1 MQHKKIALYRSVTKL
16 ALPSCLNDRVPGYII
31 AFCVASATAVDS
43 AEPEPEKLPDTTI
56 IANRIATPLSQVGSS
71 VTVLDVD
78 TLSQSGVRSVDEALK
93 FVPGVTSESLGGQ
106 RGSSSDVYIR
116 GLRTTHTHM
125 LVDGMR
131 ISDTNSGF
139 ILSKQ
144 FLGSN
149 NLNGLSR
156 IEVLRGP
163 QGALYG
169 GDSIAGVLGLYSQ
182 KGYGDHSGSVQVEG
196 GSFNSVN
203 STLSLQGSEQG
214 LSYSMALGQ
223 ELTDND
229 LPHNTFDMTSYAL
242 RLDYEVNNSLSVG
255 LTLRGAD
262 STYEGPQTGTFYNGP
277 DETDFRYDL
286 LTLFANY
293 QWNDVW
299 SSKLTLGIYDQES
312 DFVSRAPTPSF
323 GNPGDLFYNPGTQP
337 PTVSFANEESLTKK
351 GIYWDNTIKWSTQ
364 HTTIAGLVAENSD
377 YYYRDSFGSDDER
390 ERKQQGAYINHIWS
404 PCEPL
409 SLSGGLRWEDY
420 SDDGRN
426 GFNDDVFTWRL
437 AGAYSFNQSNTIF
450 RASLG
455 HGFRIPNSSELNGNP
470 AFGIAANPDLDPVE
484 SLGWDLGIEQG
495 FCDNKYTL
503 GLTYFGNRLEDAIT
517 NSGSGYVNIEGTS
530 ETSGIEA
537 SATAN
542 FLDERLS
549 MIISYTW
556 LDRSLVD
563 IPDNTIG
570 LRINGKV
577 SDKLQAGISAS
588 YMDSRSYGGNSL
600 SSYHI
605 INLYGNYALNDHV
618 ALNLRVENLL
628 DESYDYYSDTFT
640 TYPGRGRGVFG
651 GVTIAW

>member
-1 MQHKKIALYRSVTKL
+1 MQHKITALYTSVTKL
-16 ALPSCLNDRVPGYII
+16 ALPTRFYNRGTGYII
-31 AFCVASATAVDS
+31 AFCLVSASAVDS
-43 AEPEPEKLPDTTI
+43 AEEEPEKLPDTTI
-56 IANRIATPLSQVGSS
+56 IANRIVSPLSQVGSS
-71 VTVLDVD
+71 VSVLDAD
-78 TLSQSGVRSVDEALK
+78 SLSQSGIRSIDEALK

-106 RGSSSDVYIR
+106 RGSSSDLYIR
-116 GLRTTHTHM
+116 GLRTTHTHI

-169 GDSIAGVLGLYSQ
+169 GDSIAGVLGLYSK
-182 KGYGDHSGSVQVEG
+182 KGQGDHSGSVQVEG

-203 STLSLQGSEQG
+203 SNFSLQGSDQG
-214 LSYSMALGQ
+214 LSYSMSLGQ
-223 ELTDND
+223 EVTDND
-229 LPHNTFDMTSYAL
+229 LPHNTFDMASYAL
-242 RLDYEVNNSLSVG
+242 RVDYEVNDRLSVG

-262 STYEGPQTGTFYNGP
+262 STYEGPQTGPFYNGP

-286 LTLFANY
+286 ATLFANY
-293 QWNDVW
+293 QWNEIW

-312 DFVSRAPTPSF
+312 DFVSRAATPSF

-337 PTVSFANEESLTKK
+337 PTISFTNEESLTKK
-351 GIYWDNTIKWSTQ
+351 GIYWDNTIKWSRQ
-364 HTTIAGLVAENSD
+364 HTTITGLVHENSD
-377 YYYRDSFGSDDER
+377 YRYRDSFGSDDER
-390 ERKQQGAYINHIWS
+390 SREQQGAYINHIWS
-404 PCEPL
+404 PLEQL
-409 SLSGGLRWEDY
+409 SLSGGFRWEDY
-420 SDDGRN
+420 SDDGLN

-437 AGAYSFNQSNTIF
+437 ASTYTCERSNTIF
-450 RASLG
+450 RGSLG

-484 SLGWDLGIEQG
+484 SLGWDFGVEQG
-495 FCDNKYTL
+495 FCDDQYTI
-503 GLTYFGNRLEDAIT
+503 GLTYFGNQLEDAIV
-517 NSGSGYVNIEGTS
+517 NPGSGYINLKGTS

-537 SATAN
+537 FAMAN
-542 FLDERLS
+542 FLNDRLS
-549 MIISYTW
+549 MTVSYTW
-556 LDRSLVD
+556 LDRKLVD

-570 LRINGKV
+570 IRINGKV
-577 SDKLQAGISAS
+577 TDKLQAGLSAS
-588 YMDSRSYGGNSL
+588 YVDRRSYGGNSL
-600 SSYHI
+600 SSYQI
-605 INLYGNYALNDHV
+605 INLYGHYKLSDHV

-628 DESYDYYSDTFT
+628 DENYEYYSDTFT

-651 GVTIAW
+651 GVSIAW